1 MLSQLYFIDLY
12 DQLSQKYDTVI
23 GTFDDHMKWINC
35 AGIVVVNCEP
45 YQYEGL

>member
-12 DQLSQKYDTVI
+12 DQLSQKYDTVL

-45 YQYEGL
+45 YKYEGL